1 MTRRFV
7 LALTAVALLAASVL
21 AQPTAQARTTA
32 QVRMTAQ
39 TRTTAQ
45 AGAAGR
51 GKVWPRQVYA
61 PYFETWTSDRIPAVA
76 VKSGARF
83 FSLAF
88 LQTAKKGSCAL
99 TWNGTKSEPVPG
111 PRYRAQ
117 IAALRRLGGDVMPT
131 FGGFSADSTG
141 TEIADSCT
149 SVGKI
154 AADYERVI
162 TSYHVTR
169 LDMDVEVDSLG
180 RTAAIDRRNKA
191 IALVEAWARHH
202 GWPLRVEYTLPV
214 EPTGLEADALH
225 VLQNAVANG
234 ARVDTVNIM
243 TFDYYLSKEPKP
255 LNMGAEAITAARNVH
270 QQLAALYPWSSQR
283 HLWAMEGITILP
295 GIDDYPGKT
304 EITYLSDTRRILGF
318 ARAHGLGLLSIW
330 AIQRDNGGCPGT
342 IDSDTCSG
350 IKQPAWAF
358 SHLLERFTR

>member
-1 MTRRFV
+1 
-7 LALTAVALLAASVL
+7 
-21 AQPTAQARTTA
+21 
-32 QVRMTAQ
+32 
-39 TRTTAQ
+39 
-45 AGAAGR
+45 
-51 GKVWPRQVYA
+51 
-61 PYFETWTSDRIPAVA
+61 
-76 VKSGARF
+76 
-83 FSLAF
+83 
-88 LQTAKKGSCAL
+88 
-99 TWNGTKSEPVPG
+99 
-111 PRYRAQ
+111 
-117 IAALRRLGGDVMPT
+117 MPT

-243 TFDYYLSKEPKP
+243 TFDYYLAKEPKP
-255 LNMGAEAITAARNVH
+255 LDMGAEAIAAARNVH
-270 QQLAALYPWSSQR
+270 RQLAALYPWSSQR

-342 IDSDTCSG
+342 IDSDSCSG

>member
-1 MTRRFV
+1 MIRRGV
-7 LALTAVALLAASVL
+7 LALIAVALLAASVL
-21 AQPTAQARTTA
+21 AQPAAN
-32 QVRMTAQ
+32 
-39 TRTTAQ
+39 
-45 AGAAGR
+45 AAGSPR
-51 GKVWPRQVYA
+51 IWPRHVYA
-61 PYFETWTSDRIPAVA
+61 PYFETWTTDSIPAVA
-76 VKSGARF
+76 WKSEARY

-111 PRYRAQ
+111 PRYHAQ

-131 FGGFSADSTG
+131 FGGFSADSAA

-154 AADYERVI
+154 AADYEAVI
-162 TSYHVTR
+162 RAYHVTR
-169 LDMDVEVDSLG
+169 LDMDVEVNSLAN
-180 RTAAIDRRNKA
+180 TAGIDRRNKA
-191 IALVEAWARHH
+191 IALVEAWAQHH

-214 EPTGLEADALH
+214 EPTGLESDALH

-243 TFDYYLSKEPKP
+243 TFDYYLAKEPKP
-255 LNMGAEAITAARNVH
+255 LDMGAEAITAARNVH
-270 QQLAALYPWSSQR
+270 RQLATLYPYDSQR
-283 HLWAMEGITILP
+283 KLWAMEGITILP

-318 ARAHGLGLLSIW
+318 ARARAHGLGQLSIW

-342 IDSDTCSG
+342 IDSNSCSG

>member
-7 LALTAVALLAASVL
+7 LALAAVPLLTASVL
-21 AQPTAQARTTA
+21 AQPAAHAGTAARAGTA
-32 QVRMTAQ
+32 
-39 TRTTAQ
+39 AQ
-45 AGAAGR
+45 AGTGVQAKTALR
-51 GKVWPRQVYA
+51 FWPRQVYA
-61 PYFETWTSDRIPAVA
+61 PYFETWTSDSIPAIA
-76 VKSGARF
+76 AKSGARF

-111 PRYRAQ
+111 PRYHAQ
-117 IAALRRLGGDVMPT
+117 IAALRLMGGDVMPT
-131 FGGFSADSTG
+131 FGGFSADSTA

-154 AADYERVI
+154 AADYEAVI
-162 TSYHVTR
+162 RAYHVTR
-169 LDMDVEVDSLG
+169 LDMDVEVDSLAN
-180 RTAAIDRRNKA
+180 TAGIDRRNKA

-225 VLQNAVANG
+225 VLQNAVAND

-243 TFDYYLSKEPKP
+243 TFDYYLDKEPKP
-255 LNMGAEAITAARNVH
+255 LDMGAEAISAARNVH
-270 QQLAALYPWSSQR
+270 RQLAVLYPWSSQR

-318 ARAHGLGLLSIW
+318 ARAHGLGLLSVW

-342 IDSDTCSG
+342 IDSNSCSG
-350 IKQPAWAF
+350 IKQPRWAF